1 MNKLYTKIVNEFVKY
16 GILKTNV
23 YEIFNEEQLKYFY
36 EVQQLYEDVL
46 QYPRIQDRIKRINSG
61 NPNRDRTKWYEIT
74 QYEFFLRGLSP
85 SDSLVKLYLQ
95 QPFLDIAKMFYGE
108 LPKMRNVLMWA
119 HPKNGIPQSIASQN
133 WHRDQ
138 EDYKILKVF
147 INFSEINN
155 KNGPTEFCIETQHGG
170 KYDYV
175 YPQYFLDKKANPSN
189 FNPSKS
195 DLEIVDISGPIGT
208 VSFINANG
216 VHRGGLVKEG
226 IRLLTHCNYII
237 PSAPLI
243 KNGTLGRFDYNH
255 EINTVNFED
264 ESFTC
269 LTQEQKYLLI

>member
-1 MNKLYTKIVNEFVKY
+1 MNKLYTTIVNQVEKY
-16 GILKTNV
+16 GIFKTNI
-23 YEIFNEEQLKYFY
+23 YEIFNQEQLKYFY
-36 EVQQLYEDVL
+36 ETQELYDNVL
-46 QYPRIQDRIKRINSG
+46 QHPHVQDRIKRINCG
-61 NPNRDRTKWYEIT
+61 NPNLDRRKWYEIT
-74 QYEFFLRGLSP
+74 QYQLLSRGLSP

-95 QPFLDIAKMFYGE
+95 EPFIEIAKLFYSE
-108 LPKMRNVLMWA
+108 LPKVRNILMWA
-119 HPKNGIPQSIASQN
+119 HPKNAKQETMASQN

-147 INFSEINN
+147 VNFSEINS
-155 KNGPTEFCIETQHGG
+155 KNGPTEFCLETQHGG
-170 KYDYV
+170 KYDHV
-175 YPQYFLDKKANPSN
+175 YPQYFLDKKPNPSN
-189 FNPSKS
+189 FDPYQLN
-195 DLEIVDISGPIGT
+195 LEIIDISGPIGT

-216 VHRGGLVKEG
+216 VHRGGSVKEG
-226 IRLLTHCNYII
+226 IRLLTHCNYIK